1 MITLEDI
8 LEEFVGDIQ
17 DEYDR
22 LPPHL
27 LRSGNAWIVG
37 GGTTLARLKE
47 ISGIDLTNNLP
58 PQGAV
63 NLSDW
68 LIGHLGREVRRGDI
82 LVRDGLRVV
91 VRKVR
96 RHKLQEAQI
105 SRLATTIP

>member
-8 LEEFVGDIQ
+8 LEELVGDIQ

-22 LPPHL
+22 LPGNVVA
-27 LRSGNAWIVG
+27 SGNSWIVG

-47 ISGIDLTNNLP
+47 ISGIDLSNDLP
-58 PQGAV
+58 PNGAST
-63 NLSDW
+63 LSDW
-68 LIGHLGREVRRGDI
+68 LIGHLGREVRRGDV
-82 LVRDGLRVV
+82 LVRDRLRVV

-105 SRLATTIP
+105 SR